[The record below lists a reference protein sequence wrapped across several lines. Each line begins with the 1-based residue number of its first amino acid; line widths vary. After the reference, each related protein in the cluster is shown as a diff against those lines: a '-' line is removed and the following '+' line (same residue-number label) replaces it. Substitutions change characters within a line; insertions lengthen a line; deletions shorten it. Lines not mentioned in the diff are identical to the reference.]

1 MDIDYGDRYW
11 WCWLLADMVTIW
23 WRLTAT
29 MIASGGDIDG
39 GAMVKTSGN
48 EGNMNKKVI
57 WIRNKVIW
65 DVFGC
70 FT

>member
-1 MDIDYGDRYW
+1 
-11 WCWLLADMVTIW
+11 MVTIW

-57 WIRNKVIW
+57 
-65 DVFGC
+65 
-70 FT
+70 